1 MYFITMIQIKNN
13 EEEDRRCVGYFDNF
27 NEAEHVIIN
36 NICDLNETIYNYGL
50 IENIK
55 SGLYQYDENP
65 IWYKFDEKSNKY
77 FKCDRP
83 KGFENYTGFAIG

>member
-13 EEEDRRCVGYFDNF
+13 KEEDRRCVGYFDNF

-55 SGLYQYDENP
+55 SV
-65 IWYKFDEKSNKY
+65 KS
-77 FKCDRP
+77 
-83 KGFENYTGFAIG
+83 TAI